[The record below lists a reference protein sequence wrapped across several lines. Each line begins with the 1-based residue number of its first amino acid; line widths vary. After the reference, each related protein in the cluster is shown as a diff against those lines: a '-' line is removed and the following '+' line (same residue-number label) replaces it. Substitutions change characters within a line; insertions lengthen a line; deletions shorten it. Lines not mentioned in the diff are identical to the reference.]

1 MAARVRPF
9 RPLVVAALLL
19 ACVAGTQALVDVYRP
34 AVNDEAGVPFTG
46 AAVIVRG
53 FAGQIRGLLA
63 DYLWL
68 RVDEYA
74 HRRRVADGD
83 INRGDDEALMPL
95 VRLITWLDPHYV
107 NAYALGGQWLAF
119 HFGRA
124 RDAVIFYDEGIR
136 NNPQAADLLTDVAFV
151 QWRLLHENKAAAA
164 RVEQAANLTDDGLE
178 RFHALWLEAHI
189 LLKGGDRAGAI
200 RIWHKVAE
208 IPGYSRT
215 AQYFLDRLAR
225 GGTVPA
231 PPAGARPA
239 TMNSEPAAG
248 TGVPRR

>member
-1 MAARVRPF
+1 MALRARPL

-34 AVNDEAGVPFTG
+34 IMNDEAGIPFTG
-46 AAVIVRG
+46 AALIVRG

-74 HRRRVADGD
+74 HRRRVQDGD
-83 INRGDDEALMPL
+83 INRTDDEALMPL

-119 HFGRA
+119 HFGRP
-124 RDAVIFYDEGIR
+124 REAVTFYDEGIR
-136 NNPQAADLLTDVAFV
+136 NNPRAADLLTGAAFV
-151 QWRLLHENKAAAA
+151 QWRLLHDNRAAAA
-164 RVEQAANLTDDGLE
+164 RVEQAANLTGDDLE

-189 LLKGGDRAGAI
+189 LLDGGDRAGAI
-200 RIWHKVAE
+200 RVWHRASG
-208 IPGYSRT
+208 IPGYGRS
-215 AQYFLDRLAR
+215 AQYFLTQLTR
-225 GGTVPA
+225 GGPVPA
-231 PPAGARPA
+231 APMP
-239 TMNSEPAAG
+239 
-248 TGVPRR
+248 